1 MSLFVFGALFAFISF
16 VSELQHVGINNYG
29 ALQALLFVTL
39 NLPQLLYQ
47 VFPSAML
54 LGGLLSLGALAS
66 TSELIV
72 MRAAGISIMRI
83 TGSVLKAGVLLIAI
97 VVLLGEFLAPVAI
110 SMAKTMRAEAL
121 EGRVLTGDRTGL
133 WSKYGDNFVYIGTV
147 LPDVKLRDVV
157 IYELDEQ
164 QTLKKTTFAEQAHYE
179 DGLWHLKNVSSS
191 EINKQ
196 GIKTAFNEY
205 ETWPAMVSTDL
216 FNVLNLE
223 PEDMSASELWQYSLY
238 LDENELDSDSFWLAF
253 WVKVFTPLTSVGMLM
268 ISVPLVLTS
277 SSRSG
282 GAGQRIMVG
291 VMIGVAF
298 YVLNRVVNQMG
309 IIHGIRETM
318 RVFRDNLTKVS
329 ANVYDPNLVEAD
341 TMFRNDEKKLF
352 FPSAESRFS
361 KGVKYLEHYVEAL
374 HADPPTSR
382 PLNKRIIELIKV
394 FEAWTDLLGDG
405 HANLYREKERDGSP
419 VRSWKTDNHFYVAQ
433 GYAHVMF
440 YVMQAVQRE
449 YGEDLKGSVEF
460 LFDEVLDALGKAHA
474 LKPLV
479 ILDGSPAGLFA
490 NHRWILDSYI
500 SEARDKMFSIQEELE
515 K

>member
-16 VSELQHVGINNYG
+16 VSELQHVGSNNYG
-29 ALQALLFVTL
+29 ALQALIFVTL

-72 MRAAGISIMRI
+72 MRAAGITIMRI
-83 TGSVLKAGVLLIAI
+83 TVSVLKAGVLLIII

-110 SMAKTMRAEAL
+110 SMAKTMRAEAI
-121 EGRVLTGDRTGL
+121 EGRVLTGDRKGL

-147 LPDVKLRDVV
+147 LPDVQLQDVV
-157 IYELDEQ
+157 IYELDENH
-164 QTLKKTTFAEQAHYE
+164 TLKKTTFAEQAHYE
-179 DGLWHLKNVSSS
+179 DGLWHLQQVNSS
-191 EINKQ
+191 EITKQ
-196 GIKTAFNEY
+196 SIKTTFNEY
-205 ETWPAMVSTDL
+205 EAWPAMVSTDL

-282 GAGQRIMVG
+282 GAGQRILVG

-309 IIHGIRETM
+309 IIYGITPI
-318 RVFRDNLTKVS
+318 LS
-329 ANVYDPNLVEAD
+329 AGL
-341 TMFRNDEKKLF
+341 
-352 FPSAESRFS
+352 PSF
-361 KGVKYLEHYVEAL
+361 
-374 HADPPTSR
+374 
-382 PLNKRIIELIKV
+382 
-394 FEAWTDLLGDG
+394 
-405 HANLYREKERDGSP
+405 
-419 VRSWKTDNHFYVAQ
+419 
-433 GYAHVMF
+433 
-440 YVMQAVQRE
+440 
-449 YGEDLKGSVEF
+449 
-460 LFDEVLDALGKAHA
+460 
-474 LKPLV
+474 LV
-479 ILDGSPAGLFA
+479 IA
-490 NHRWILDSYI
+490 I
-500 SEARDKMFSIQEELE
+500 SMMLIRRMR
-515 K
+515 